1 MLKQTKRASSKLEK
15 KRSLQESIQ
24 ELDMQESLNG
34 HNSIETIEA
43 TNSASP
49 KVNNTFSQIISK
61 KFKVRINYRE
71 RGILA
76 RYNPGGGG
84 RCPKKALGMLSLGC
98 ALEGC
103 IALKNRRSR

>member
-84 RCPKKALGMLSLGC
+84 VARRKPSECFLWAAL
-98 ALEGC
+98 
-103 IALKNRRSR
+103 SRDVSR

>member
-76 RYNPGGGG
+76 RYNPGGG